1 VFVLTLEVKI
11 ASGVFLSLL
20 EVKSASDVLLSVLE
34 IKCAS
39 GVLLSLPELNS
50 TSDVLLSLLELIM
63 SSDIARARERRYRRR
78 GRQCVL
84 GHIGRK
90 CASTLFKDSRFSR
103 VGANA
108 PRVAAAGKL
117 WREGDK
123 RDRHCGIPHRG
134 SSVIS
139 KGEGTL
145 SSCIRTDGQ
154 LANAACPR
162 AAAQRPPISATVP
175 RCDYPSF
182 ATCGGGDGD
191 GVPVTPLYSPLHRPP
206 VCSDTMRRAFLQ
218 TLGCAP
224 PFARRDE
231 YDAFR
236 AITARLLACLP
247 LPSLR
252 RFSITLDVFEDTRD
266 GIPKRV
272 SPHRESVS

>member
-1 VFVLTLEVKI
+1 MFLHLLLKIKSASGVFVLTLEVKI

-145 SSCIRTDGQ
+145 SSCIPDRRSTRERCLPARRGAKASYQ
-154 LANAACPR
+154 CNCPEVR
-162 AAAQRPPISATVP
+162 LPIICHVWRGRRGWGASYSSLLAAA
-175 RCDYPSF
+175 
-182 ATCGGGDGD
+182 
-191 GVPVTPLYSPLHRPP
+191 
-206 VCSDTMRRAFLQ
+206 
-218 TLGCAP
+218 
-224 PFARRDE
+224 
-231 YDAFR
+231 
-236 AITARLLACLP
+236 
-247 LPSLR
+247 
-252 RFSITLDVFEDTRD
+252 
-266 GIPKRV
+266 
-272 SPHRESVS
+272 